1 SIIYDTAVSESS
13 KTVVTAHNPTTG
25 DKEMIEFGI
34 IDNGI
39 DVFVSEYCNVRTG
52 LELIIPSFEL
62 TANNEVRINIELGA
76 DIGATQSINITFVSN
91 ITKK

>member
-1 SIIYDTAVSESS
+1 
-13 KTVVTAHNPTTG
+13 
-25 DKEMIEFGI
+25 MIEFGV

-39 DVFVSEYCNVRTG
+39 DVFVSEYGNVRTG